1 VVVNIFAMSATLSE
15 PLLSVRA
22 AAELLNVSSR
32 TVYDLVARNEIPH
45 ARIGGQIRF
54 VPEALEEWLRAGG
67 RRAAP

>member
-1 VVVNIFAMSATLSE
+1 MSATLSE

-32 TVYDLVARNEIPH
+32 TVYDLVANGELPH
-45 ARIGGQIRF
+45 VRVGGQIRF

-67 RRAAP
+67 TRATP